1 MSAPLTDVISKI
13 EQGISLSADESF
25 AAFKSLFEDNIGEET
40 IRCFLASLH
49 KKGETAQEVIGAV
62 KYLRSQAVSVTAKS
76 RDLVDCC
83 GTGGDHKNTFNIS
96 TAVSFVL
103 AGAGCTVAKHG
114 NRAITSASGS
124 ADVLLALGVSLDL
137 SPKQLGRCLDE
148 VGVAF
153 LFAPNHYPLLKSVA
167 SIRKSLPHRTIFNLL
182 GPLLNP
188 AGAKKQLIGL
198 YDKTWC
204 RPICEVLKALGS
216 ESVITVNSD
225 DGSDEFTLMGPNH
238 YAQLSGQGIVDG
250 LFDPRAT
257 GYPSCCSEDLAGGTP
272 EENAQRLRLVLKGHS
287 LALDHTVHLNAAWG
301 LIAAQ
306 KVTNVL
312 DGFLMAQDAI
322 SSGRAY
328 QKLEALVEFTRS
340 AC

>member
-1 MSAPLTDVISKI
+1 MRISLTDAISKI
-13 EQGISLSADESF
+13 EQGASLSADESF
-25 AAFKSLFEDNIGEET
+25 AAFAFLFEANPGEEA
-40 IRCFLASLH
+40 IRRFLGSLH
-49 KKGETAQEVIGAV
+49 QKGETAEELLGAV
-62 KYLRSQAVSVTAKS
+62 KYLRSQAISVTAKS
-76 RDLVDCC
+76 PDLVDCC

-114 NRAITSASGS
+114 NRAITSTSGS
-124 ADVLLALGVSLDL
+124 ADVLSALGVSLTL
-137 SPKQLGRCLDE
+137 SPEQLGQCLDK
-148 VGVAF
+148 VGIAF

-225 DGSDEFTLMGPNH
+225 DGSDEFTLTGQNH
-238 YAQLSGQGIVDG
+238 YARLNEQRIEEGI
-250 LFDPRAT
+250 FDSTST
-257 GYPSCCSEDLAGGTP
+257 GYPICQAKALAGGTP
-272 EENAQRLRLVLKGHS
+272 EENAHRLRLVLKGHS
-287 LALDHTVHLNAAWG
+287 LPLDHAVHLNAAWG

-312 DGFLMAQDAI
+312 DGLLMAQDAI

>member
-1 MSAPLTDVISKI
+1 MSAALTDAILKI
-13 EQGISLSADESF
+13 EQGLSLSADESF
-25 AAFKSLFEDNIGEET
+25 AVFLDLFEGQADEAT
-40 IRCFLASLH
+40 KRHFLVSLH
-49 KKGETAQEVIGAV
+49 KKGEVPNEILGAIR
-62 KYLRSQAVSVTAKS
+62 YLRSQAISVTTQS

-114 NRAITSASGS
+114 NRAITSSSGS

-137 SPKQLGRCLDE
+137 SPEQLGKCLDE
-148 VGVAF
+148 VGIAF

-167 SIRKSLPHRTIFNLL
+167 GIRKSLPHRTIFNLL

-198 YDKTWC
+198 YDKNWC

-216 ESVITVNSD
+216 ESVVTVNSD

-238 YAQLSGQGIVDG
+238 YAQLSGQGIEEG
-250 LFDPRAT
+250 IFDPAST
-257 GYPSCCSEDLAGGTP
+257 GYPICQAKDLAGGAP
-272 EENAQRLRLVLKGHS
+272 EENARRLRLVLKGHS
-287 LALDHTVHLNAAWG
+287 LPLDHTVHLNAAWG
-301 LIAAQ
+301 LIAAK

-312 DGFLMAQDAI
+312 DGLLMAQDAI

-328 QKLEALVEFTRS
+328 HKLEALVEFTRS